1 MTAARLAAA
10 RVLVSLDRGRTTLS
24 AEVERERPELADRRD
39 QALFLELAAG
49 TTRWRAAVDARLA
62 PHSRRA
68 LSDLTPE
75 VRSVLR
81 LAAYQLHH
89 LDRIPA
95 HAIVF
100 ESVELTRALRQE
112 RAAGFV
118 NAVLRSLLRAEEQL
132 SPLPN
137 RPVDPA
143 DTESAL
149 AYLSITLSHPR
160 WLVARWLARLGF
172 DATEQWCRFN
182 NTPPAVT
189 VRPIRAGDSGLVL
202 LDRLRSEGVEA
213 TPGRYVPGAVQLA
226 PGALGG
232 LSPVTRQALVIQD
245 EASQLVA
252 WLAAPPAGSSVI
264 DLCAAPGGKTLM
276 LAQAAGPTA
285 VVVAADR
292 RPARVALLRATLAR
306 AGLASSVQVLA
317 LDAEAGLPFGPV
329 FDHVLL
335 DAPCSG
341 LGTIRRDPDIK
352 WTRMEGD
359 LPALAA
365 TQARMLEHAAAIVRP
380 GGTMMY
386 ATCSSEPE
394 ENEAVVDRFL
404 ASTPAFGLA
413 PIRADGV
420 REPVAETIDDR
431 GMLRTRPDV
440 HGLDAFFA
448 ARLVRRKTA

>member
-49 TTRWRAAVDARLA
+49 TTRWRAEVDARLG

-100 ESVELTRALRQE
+100 ESVELARALRQE

-118 NAVLRSLLRAEEQL
+118 NAVLRSLLRAQGQP
-132 SPLPN
+132 SPLPS
-137 RPVDPA
+137 RPVDPS

-149 AYLSITLSHPR
+149 AYLSITLAHPR
-160 WLVARWLARLGF
+160 WLVTRWLSRVGF
-172 DATEQWCRFN
+172 EACERWCLFN
-182 NTPPAVT
+182 NTPPDVT
-189 VRPIRAGDSGLVL
+189 VRSIGADDPGLL
-202 LDRLRSEGVEA
+202 ERLRRDGVEA
-213 TPGRYVPGAVQLA
+213 TPGRYVPGAIQLTA
-226 PGALGG
+226 GALGG
-232 LSPVTRQALVIQD
+232 LPAVTRQDLMIQD

-252 WLAAPPAGSSVI
+252 WLAAPPRGSSVI
-264 DLCAAPGGKTLM
+264 DLCAAPGGKTVM
-276 LAQAAGPTA
+276 LAQAAGPA
-285 VVVAADR
+285 ALVVAADR
-292 RPARVALLRATLAR
+292 RPARVSLLRTTLGR
-306 AGLASSVQVLA
+306 AGLASSVHVLA
-317 LDAEAGLPFGPV
+317 LDAEADLPFGAT

-341 LGTIRRDPDIK
+341 LGTLRRDPDIK
-352 WTRMEGD
+352 WHRLEED

-365 TQARMLEHAAAIVRP
+365 TQGRMLSHAAALVRP
-380 GGTMMY
+380 GGTIMY

-394 ENEAVVDRFL
+394 ENDAVVDRFL
-404 ASTPAFGLA
+404 SSTPTFRLA
-413 PIRADGV
+413 PIHAPDAHDA
-420 REPVAETIDDR
+420 VANTIDDR
-431 GMLRTRPDV
+431 GMLRTRPDA

-448 ARLVRRKTA
+448 AMLVRRDTA